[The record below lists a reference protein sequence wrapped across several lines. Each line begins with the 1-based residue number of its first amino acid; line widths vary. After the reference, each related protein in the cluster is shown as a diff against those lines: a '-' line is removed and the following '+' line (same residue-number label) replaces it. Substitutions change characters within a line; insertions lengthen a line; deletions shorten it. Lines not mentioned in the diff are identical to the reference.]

1 MKVIKNILLVVA
13 GLLLLLL
20 IVGFLLPSE
29 FKVQRS
35 IVINAPV
42 SEVYKHVV
50 NLRNWKAWGVWFKRD
65 PTMLVAYS
73 GAEGNVGMTSKWVS
87 EQEGSGE
94 MVIIA
99 LEPNRRF
106 IYSLYFPEMDMGSTG
121 EFIFKEKN
129 GQTEV
134 TWLDYGNL
142 GGNPLNHYFSF
153 FMDKMIGP
161 DFETGLENLK
171 TLAEFSQNN

>member
-1 MKVIKNILLVVA
+1 MKILKKIFLVVA

-35 IVINAPV
+35 ISIKAPA

-50 NLRNWKAWGVWFKRD
+50 NLRKWKTWGVWFKRD
-65 PTMLVAYS
+65 PTMLITYS
-73 GAEGNVGMTSKWVS
+73 GAEGDVGMTSKWVS

-99 LEPNRRF
+99 LEPNQRF

-121 EFIFKEKN
+121 EFIFKESN

-134 TWLDYGNL
+134 IWLDYGDL
-142 GGNPLNHYFSF
+142 GSNPINHYFSL
-153 FMDKMIGP
+153 FMDQMIGP
-161 DFETGLENLK
+161 DFEVGLENLK
-171 TLAEFSQNN
+171 TLAEFTHNN